1 MIGNLL
7 RRIFGGRGDTRGALT
22 LQPGWNDEHTADALR
37 AAIARFIREPLAYPP
52 NIDFEMVARLKAAS
66 ESADYMVSRMM
77 GAQNLVNRAALL
89 DFAVAQSTI
98 DGLVMEFGVFRGES
112 LRFLAKRFAREV
124 HGFDSFEGLPED
136 WTYFQKQGRFSLDGQ
151 IPQFSEKNIRIH
163 KGWFEQTLP
172 GFLDLH
178 AGAAG
183 FIHVDCDIYSSTRTV
198 LHLLA
203 PRIVKGTVIV
213 FDEYLNYPA
222 WQAHEFKAFQE
233 FLAAHGFAYRYLG
246 FASSHSSVRSEEH
259 TSELQSH

>member
-1 MIGNLL
+1 MTGVQTCALPILGRILKQCWRKLTAGNGETESGELRTPATGIDNAMAAAVRRAIGEL
-7 RRIFGGRGDTRGALT
+7 
-22 LQPGWNDEHTADALR
+22 
-37 AAIARFIREPLAYPP
+37 IREPLAYPT

-77 GAQNLVNRAALL
+77 GAQNLVDRAALL
-89 DFAVAQSTI
+89 DFAVAQSAI

-213 FDEYLNYPA
+213 FDEYLKIGR
-222 WQAHEFKAFQE
+222 AH
-233 FLAAHGFAYRYLG
+233 
-246 FASSHSSVRSEEH
+246 V
-259 TSELQSH
+259 